1 MNGQVISLKNM
12 KKMCLAILIVALSSI
27 CASFAQNIATSGTPS
42 QGAFEVG
49 VPHTFPS
56 AETASQQAYR
66 IGTPQNVPGTETP
79 SQQSYQAGRNQ
90 TAQGPQ
96 PGGTTPTGVVS
107 IYNAAREQD
116 NLTVLVINSGTAAIS
131 MTGWMLA
138 LNNGT
143 ASYVFP
149 NSALGPG
156 AIVTVHPQMGENNST
171 DLYASNFAWNGTR
184 DIELFD
190 DKGMIV
196 SEYALNA

>member
-1 MNGQVISLKNM
+1 MKNM
-12 KKMCLAILIVALSSI
+12 KKICLAILIVALSSI

-56 AETASQQAYR
+56 AETPSQQAYR

-79 SQQSYQAGRNQ
+79 SQQSYQAGGNK
-90 TAQGPQ
+90 TAQGAQ
-96 PGGTTPTGVVS
+96 PGETTSTGVIS
-107 IYNAAREQD
+107 IYNAVREGD
-116 NLTVLVINSGTAAIS
+116 NLTALVINSGTAQVN

-143 ASYVFP
+143 ASYTFP
-149 NSALGPG
+149 DVALGPG

-171 DLYASNFAWNGTR
+171 DLFGSNFQWNETK
-184 DIELFD
+184 DIKLLDE
-190 DKGMIV
+190 KGLIV
-196 SEYALNA
+196 SEYTLMPA